1 MSTPTTRCPTTSW
14 RSSGELLSGIEIRP
28 LGPDD
33 DLEAEIDLSR
43 RAFGPVSAES
53 RRLRL
58 ASAEHSIAAGELL
71 GAFDGARLVGTARYH
86 SMQQWWRGRS
96 VPMAGV
102 AGVKVAPEE
111 RGRGVG
117 RALMMSLIEQMAR
130 RRFPVSALY
139 PATVPLYR
147 SLGWEFAGGNYETT
161 TPVSALA
168 TLIGPDDAAAGD
180 FAGPSAE
187 SGLRR
192 AGPGDSAAVVETL
205 GRVYRALGDCGPAT
219 HEPDL
224 VAGWLEDAES
234 FAYLSDDGFL
244 NYHWDGGHDSIA
256 VDLLVA
262 ASPATAG
269 AFWRILSSHGSM
281 ADTIRACLAPDD
293 PVSWLTRE
301 HEAATRQSK
310 GWMFRCLDAPAAVA
324 ARGFPATATAS
335 VRIELSDRIMPANS
349 GSWDLEITGGNG
361 QLTPA
366 ASGRTPVLRLG
377 SRGFAALYG
386 GVPLSTLRRAGLA
399 SDGSAATDDALD
411 SAFGGRPAYMLHA
424 F

>member
-1 MSTPTTRCPTTSW
+1 M
-14 RSSGELLSGIEIRP
+14 EQ
-28 LGPDD
+28 
-33 DLEAEIDLSR
+33 
-43 RAFGPVSAES
+43 
-53 RRLRL
+53 
-58 ASAEHSIAAGELL
+58 SIAAGELL
-71 GAFDGARLVGTARYH
+71 GAFEGAQLVGSARYH
-86 SMQQWWRGRS
+86 SMRQWWRGRS

-117 RALMMSLIEQMAR
+117 RALMASLIEQMAQ
-130 RRFPVSALY
+130 RRFAVSALY

-161 TPVSALA
+161 MPVSALA
-168 TLIGPDDAAAGD
+168 TLIGPDDAAASD

-187 SGLRR
+187 SGVRR
-192 AGPGDSAAVVETL
+192 AGPADSAAVVETL
-205 GRVYRALGDCGPAT
+205 GRVYRALGDSGPAT

-234 FAYLSDDGFL
+234 FAYLSGDGFL
-244 NYHWDGGHDSIA
+244 SYRWDDGHASIN
-256 VDLLVA
+256 VELLVA
-262 ASPATAG
+262 ASPATAR

-281 ADTIRACLAPDD
+281 ADTVRACLAPDD

-301 HEAATRQSK
+301 DEAATRQAN

-324 ARGFPATATAS
+324 ARGFPAAAAAS
-335 VRIELSDRIMPANS
+335 VRIELSDQIMPANS

-366 ASGRTPVLRLG
+366 AGSRTPALRLG

-399 SDGSAATDDALD
+399 SGGSAAADDALD